1 MNSRSFPPS
10 RHRPRWQY
18 HICGSAAA
26 ALAAA
31 ALTLSGCAATSSSAS
46 NDSAGNGVHVDGS
59 ASSTGVRGDRLSQ
72 PVTLSPASSA
82 AVFAATSGR
91 STTLAALQR
100 GRLMLLYFGYTHCP
114 DVCPTTM
121 ADIGVA
127 LRDVPAQIR
136 THTQVVFITSD
147 PARDTTSVM
156 KAWLAHFDPGL
167 PVPFVGL
174 TASTGQIDRVAASVG
189 VPLAP
194 PVTDRNGTVSVQHGA
209 QVLAFTGGKASVV
222 WLAGTSS
229 DDYTHDITQL
239 AQNVGTP

>member
-1 MNSRSFPPS
+1 MHPRPFPLPATRPW
-10 RHRPRWQY
+10 RHLVRVT
-18 HICGSAAA
+18 AAT

-31 ALTLSGCAATSSSAS
+31 ALTLSGCAATSSPA
-46 NDSAGNGVHVDGS
+46 NNGVHVDGS
-59 ASSTGVRGDRLSQ
+59 ASSTGIRGDRLPR
-72 PVTLSPASSA
+72 PVTLSSASGT
-82 AVFAATSGR
+82 AVFASTSGR
-91 STTLAALQR
+91 HTTLTALQQ

-136 THTQVVFITSD
+136 ARTQVVFITSD
-147 PARDTTSVM
+147 PARDTTAVM

-167 PVPFVGL
+167 PVPFIGL
-174 TASTGQIDRVAASVG
+174 TAPTGQVDRVAASVG
-189 VPLAP
+189 VPLDP
-194 PVTDRNGTVSVQHGA
+194 PATKPDGTVSVQHGA

-229 DDYTHDITQL
+229 ADYTHDITQL
-239 AQNVGTP
+239 AQNAATP